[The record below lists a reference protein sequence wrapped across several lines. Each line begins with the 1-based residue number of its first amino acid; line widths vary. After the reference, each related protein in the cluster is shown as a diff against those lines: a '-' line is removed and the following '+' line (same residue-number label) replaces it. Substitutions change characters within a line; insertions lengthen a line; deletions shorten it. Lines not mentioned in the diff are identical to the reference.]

1 MRKIHFV
8 LAALSAAVL
17 CLMTACGASKKV
29 SIENPDGVALAND
42 PCVDL
47 CMQSPYTRAY
57 GKGTHFKEMTARNIA
72 ELQANAMYARK
83 IEKAVLSATEDLG
96 ISLGQYAGDDN
107 TGRSVSDHSG
117 ESNDLAALISQ
128 QVIRDMH
135 VIKTSR
141 YYGKNK
147 QDTVY
152 VCVEYGGDK
161 DALVK
166 QIEQKVKDRISDEDR
181 AKIESRHDEFKD
193 IVYGK
198 LKEN

>member
-83 IEKAVLSATEDLG
+83 IEKAVPMPFRCAQKQQRRLPVGRDDVPRRGTRSPAYGT
-96 ISLGQYAGDDN
+96 SL
-107 TGRSVSDHSG
+107 
-117 ESNDLAALISQ
+117 
-128 QVIRDMH
+128 
-135 VIKTSR
+135 
-141 YYGKNK
+141 
-147 QDTVY
+147 
-152 VCVEYGGDK
+152 
-161 DALVK
+161 
-166 QIEQKVKDRISDEDR
+166 
-181 AKIESRHDEFKD
+181 
-193 IVYGK
+193 
-198 LKEN
+198 

>member
-141 YYGKNK
+141 YYGKNN
-147 QDTVY
+147 QYTVY

-161 DALVK
+161 DAPVK

>member
-29 SIENPDGVALAND
+29 SNENPDGVALAND

-141 YYGKNK
+141 YYGKNN
-147 QDTVY
+147 QYTVY

>member
-141 YYGKNK
+141 YYGKNN
-147 QDTVY
+147 Q
-152 VCVEYGGDK
+152 
-161 DALVK
+161 
-166 QIEQKVKDRISDEDR
+166 
-181 AKIESRHDEFKD
+181 
-193 IVYGK
+193 
-198 LKEN
+198 

>member
-141 YYGKNK
+141 YYGKNN
-147 QDTVY
+147 QYTVY

-161 DALVK
+161 DVLVK